1 MVKAGLESIAYQITD
16 LVELMREETSCREE
30 ELRVDGGPTANR
42 YLMQFQGDMAQTRIS
57 VPELQELSGMGAA
70 YMAGITAG
78 VYQEDKIFDHIQRR
92 IYEPTMNVNLREAKY
107 NGWKQAVGQV
117 LAHRGN
123 KTF

>member
-1 MVKAGLESIAYQITD
+1 
-16 LVELMREETSCREE
+16 
-30 ELRVDGGPTANR
+30 
-42 YLMQFQGDMAQTRIS
+42 
-57 VPELQELSGMGAA
+57 MGAA